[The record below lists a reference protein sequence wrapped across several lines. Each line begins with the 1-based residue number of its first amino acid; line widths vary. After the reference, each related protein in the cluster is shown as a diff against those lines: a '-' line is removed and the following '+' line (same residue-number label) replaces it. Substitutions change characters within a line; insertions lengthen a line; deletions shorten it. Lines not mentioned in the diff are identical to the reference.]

1 MTRDNII
8 FLIDNKY
15 QINTNSKI
23 LSKVLTEYNLENSG
37 SYDFNSYMNCNVIDI
52 SDKIN
57 DVDGNHVYLKDIEN
71 GESFINFKIYIYT
84 RNNQNE
90 YIYLGYIAM
99 GETYNESEV
108 FIGFFDKKNNNL

>member
-23 LSKVLTEYNLENSG
+23 LSNVLTEYNLEHNSG
-37 SYDFNSYMNCNVIDI
+37 YDFNLYMNCNVIDI
-52 SDKIN
+52 SDIIN

-71 GESFINFKIYIYT
+71 GEPFTNFKIYIYT
-84 RNNQNE
+84 TNN
-90 YIYLGYIAM
+90 
-99 GETYNESEV
+99 
-108 FIGFFDKKNNNL
+108 

>member
-71 GESFINFKIYIYT
+71 SESFKNFKIYIYT

-99 GETYNESEV
+99 GEPYNESEA
-108 FIGFFDKKNNNL
+108 FFGFFDKKK